1 MNNALVSIIV
11 HVYNA
16 ERYLARCIESIL
28 NQSYKNIEVILIND
42 GSTDKSGEICDY
54 YSSKDKRVKV
64 IHQKNSGPSVARNKG
79 IDIAKGKY
87 IQFVDSDDY
96 IEYNMTELLVNEM
109 KNNVDLVLCGY
120 RKIYKDSKG
129 KLIIKNNNAYKKT
142 NISKDEFL
150 DIFGK
155 IFKNYYIS
163 YIWNKLYVTDII
175 KKNNIYFDSKIGWG
189 EDFIFNF
196 SYLNYC
202 NKFSII
208 DDLLY
213 NYIQYNYNS
222 ITSNFNEESYNN
234 QNYMYD
240 IVRNFLKI
248 NNAYYGNNKMSVEIR
263 YVNRIIACLEHF
275 FIQSPIIAVMKL
287 RKE

>member
-1 MNNALVSIIV
+1 MSNDLVSIIV
-11 HVYNA
+11 PVYNA
-16 ERYLARCIESIL
+16 EKFLNRCIESIL
-28 NQSYKNIEVILIND
+28 RQSYKNIEVILIND

-155 IFKNYYIS
+155 LFKNYYIS